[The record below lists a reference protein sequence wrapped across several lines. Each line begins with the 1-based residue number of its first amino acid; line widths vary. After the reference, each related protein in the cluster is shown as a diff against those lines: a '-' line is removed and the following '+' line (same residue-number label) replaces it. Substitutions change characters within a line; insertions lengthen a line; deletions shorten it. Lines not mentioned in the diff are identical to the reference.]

1 MCRARPTGSPA
12 SARSRGSSARTARR
26 LAGRR
31 PCRRAAPAPRPAHRE
46 KEDGMN
52 DETPRQFEIDLPPE
66 IVAGTYADFAN
77 VWHTPDV
84 FVMDFV
90 CLARPPQAGVDAEGA
105 PVTVVPGRV
114 VQRVRIPPQQ
124 VFELAKALTQQLEF
138 WEQET
143 GRRSEA

>member
-1 MCRARPTGSPA
+1 MS
-12 SARSRGSSARTARR
+12 
-26 LAGRR
+26 
-31 PCRRAAPAPRPAHRE
+31 
-46 KEDGMN
+46 
-52 DETPRQFEIDLPPE
+52 DEVPRQFEIDLPPE
-66 IVAGTYADFAN
+66 AIAGSFADFAN

-90 CLARPPQAGVDAEGA
+90 SLARPPQAGADADGA

-143 GRRSEA
+143 GRRSEG